1 MEIYI
6 IFSLFVIAVT
16 IIVCAVSNARTDS
29 NIEKQFKDIE
39 NSNSELAITNRQLVN
54 RLSDAKTTVVRID
67 DRIKRS
73 SKGIERATE
82 AVDSLTDRIRELER
96 TSRTSEELI
105 AECEKIIEEA
115 EKEK

>member
-6 IFSLFVIAVT
+6 IFVLSAVVVA
-16 IIVCAVSNARTDS
+16 IIIRAIINERTDS
-29 NIEKQFKDIE
+29 DSEKQLDSIE
-39 NSNSELAITNRQLVN
+39 STNSELAVTNRQLIN
-54 RLSDAKTTVVRID
+54 RLSDAQTTVIRID
-67 DRIKRS
+67 DRIERS
-73 SKGIERATE
+73 SEGIGRAAET
-82 AVDSLTDRIRELER
+82 ADSLESRIRELER